1 MKINVV
7 NEQRKVR
14 VHLKGVR
21 RVAERAL
28 LKSRGGFKTRPYKG
42 FGGFAGCELNLLIT
56 DNHRIAMLHWKHM
69 KIKGPTD
76 VMAFGMREG
85 EKIAGSR
92 SVFGDV
98 VLSAETAKQMAREL
112 GIGVQQE
119 VERYAVHGILH
130 LLGYR
135 DDTPARA
142 RVMHQRQ
149 EEILNRV
156 QGTGFR
162 ENCPLSPERCVP

>member
-1 MKINVV
+1 MKINVT

-14 VHLKGVR
+14 VHLKKIKR
-21 RVAERAL
+21 AAERAL
-28 LKSRGGFKTRPYKG
+28 KRKCGSLAGG
-42 FGGFAGCELNLLIT
+42 ELNLLIT
-56 DNHRIAMLHWKHM
+56 DNQRIAMLHWRHM

-85 EKIAGSR
+85 EKIAGDK

-112 GIGVQQE
+112 GIGVQRE

-142 RVMHQRQ
+142 KIMHKKQ
-149 EEILNRV
+149 EEILLNHVNPKDRSH
-156 QGTGFR
+156 
-162 ENCPLSPERCVP
+162 CS

>member
-1 MKINVV
+1 MRINVV

-14 VHLKGVR
+14 VHLR
-21 RVAERAL
+21 RVKRAAEQAL
-28 LKSRGGFKTRPYKG
+28 KRE
-42 FGGFAGCELNLLIT
+42 FGGLAGCELNLLIT
-56 DNHRIAMLHWKHM
+56 DNQRIARFHWRHM

-85 EKIAGSR
+85 KKIAGSR
-92 SVFGDV
+92 SVLGDV
-98 VLSAETAKQMAREL
+98 VLSAEIAKQMARKL

-135 DDTPARA
+135 DDTPARS
-142 RVMHQRQ
+142 RKMHKKQ
-149 EEILNRV
+149 EEIL
-156 QGTGFR
+156 GFYVYPKIR
-162 ENCPLSPERCVP
+162 SHCS

>member
-1 MKINVV
+1 MFFTREFLIRSRRDLVKINVT
-7 NEQRKVR
+7 NEQKKVR
-14 VHLKGVR
+14 IHLKR
-21 RVAERAL
+21 IKRAAERTL
-28 LKSRGGFKTRPYKG
+28 LKNRGGG
-42 FGGFAGCELNLLIT
+42 ELNLLVT
-56 DNHRIAMLHWKHM
+56 DDRRVAKLRWKHM

-76 VMAFGMREG
+76 VMAFGMQEG
-85 EKIAGSR
+85 KKIAGSQ

-98 VLSAETAKQMAREL
+98 VLSAETAKQMAQKL

-142 RVMHQRQ
+142 RIMYERQ
-149 EEILNRV
+149 EEILIKCQFKKPKR
-156 QGTGFR
+156 
-162 ENCPLSPERCVP
+162 LS

>member
-14 VHLKGVR
+14 VHLKR
-21 RVAERAL
+21 IKRAAERAL
-28 LKSRGGFKTRPYKG
+28 KRESGGL
-42 FGGFAGCELNLLIT
+42 AGCELNLLIT
-56 DNHRIAMLHWKHM
+56 DNQRIAKLHWRHM

-85 EKIAGSR
+85 EKIAGNR

-98 VLSAETAKQMAREL
+98 VLSAETAKQMARKL
-112 GIGVQQE
+112 GIGVQRE

-142 RVMHQRQ
+142 RVMQRKQ
-149 EEILNRV
+149 EQILV
-156 QGTGFR
+156 M
-162 ENCPLSPERCVP
+162 